1 MEQIFNEKDLITL
14 IKKYGFLPLFKNDIH
29 GFSVEEH
36 TPSSLWFQ
44 DHIDGPWEWKG
55 PIASSLECVYGKFF
69 NKKSGFISKEWFY
82 DFLNYRRDGY
92 DFDAR
97 FNDHLISY
105 NDQYIYNLISEKKSI
120 LSTSLKHIT
129 DHQKGLDTILTR
141 LQMQSY
147 VIIADFEYKY
157 DKNGNRYGWG
167 IAKYSTPERLFG
179 EEYVYQAYKRTPE
192 QSKQRIKNH
201 LLKVLDYA
209 TEKQIDKIID

>member
-1 MEQIFNEKDLITL
+1 MFFNRETMNI
-14 IKKYGFLPLFKNDIH
+14 I
-29 GFSVEEH
+29 
-36 TPSSLWFQ
+36 
-44 DHIDGPWEWKG
+44 
-55 PIASSLECVYGKFF
+55 F

>member
-44 DHIDGPWEWKG
+44 DHIDGHWEWKG

-147 VIIADFEYKY
+147 VIIADFE
-157 DKNGNRYGWG
+157 
-167 IAKYSTPERLFG
+167 
-179 EEYVYQAYKRTPE
+179 
-192 QSKQRIKNH
+192 
-201 LLKVLDYA
+201 
-209 TEKQIDKIID
+209 

>member
-1 MEQIFNEKDLITL
+1 MEQIYNEKDLITL

-44 DHIDGPWEWKG
+44 DHIDGSWEWKG